1 MNDTPNMPAETHQSM
16 LRRGANNGL
25 GLQAY
30 EVAYKSMD
38 TTKSVMSGIVAIAL
52 ILFLGLALWLY

>member
-1 MNDTPNMPAETHQSM
+1 MPAETHQSM

>member
-1 MNDTPNMPAETHQSM
+1 MPAETHQSM

-30 EVAYKSMD
+30 EVAYKSTD
-38 TTKSVMSGIVAIAL
+38 KTKLVLSWIAAL
-52 ILFLGLALWLY
+52 ILISLAVALIW

>member
-1 MNDTPNMPAETHQSM
+1 M
-16 LRRGANNGL
+16 LRRGASNGL

-30 EVAYKSMD
+30 EVASMD

-52 ILFLGLALWLY
+52 ILFLGLALWLN

>member
-1 MNDTPNMPAETHQSM
+1 LTETPNMPSETHQSM
-16 LRRGANNGL
+16 LRRGSSNGL

-38 TTKSVMSGIVAIAL
+38 ISKTVMSGLVAVAL
-52 ILFLGLALWLY
+52 ILILGLALWLN